1 MCSRSRNYTRS
12 TVRLTTT
19 LSLSALTVFA
29 GPIVRIGP
37 NECHILDPNFFDEFY
52 TVSSRL
58 DKDAWYY
65 AFVASQ
71 DAGFGTS
78 NADLHRARRKA
89 MSRFFSSS
97 AIASLE
103 SSSREK
109 VLKLCQRLQDIRKS
123 GKLVNL
129 SNAFRCLAADSVTNY
144 CMPKGFNLL
153 DSIDFADDYNRQART
168 ISYIAVWHRHIPI
181 IIPIFMRMP
190 RWFVKMT
197 STEGGLL
204 SFDFQTV
211 RKNQSFETRWQSGLM
226 KI

>member
-1 MCSRSRNYTRS
+1 
-12 TVRLTTT
+12 
-19 LSLSALTVFA
+19 
-29 GPIVRIGP
+29 
-37 NECHILDPNFFDEFY
+37 
-52 TVSSRL
+52 
-58 DKDAWYY
+58 
-65 AFVASQ
+65 
-71 DAGFGTS
+71 
-78 NADLHRARRKA
+78 

-109 VLKLCQRLQDIRKS
+109 VLKLCQRLHDVRNN

-190 RWFVKMT
+190 RWFVKMS

-211 RKNQSFETRWQSGLM
+211 RKNQSFEARWQNGLM
-226 KI
+226 KSRTWRGRLKVLSMQQNAAINPCLMESSTPTLFQRATRRLTD